1 MLEKFTLSGYY
12 TDYIDSSLLYSNSIL
27 FREISGYETNSK
39 VSAKLAL
46 TVKSELFSGDQ
57 LEKKLYR
64 DIELD
69 NAQQQFVA
77 TDSAGMKSITQFIG
91 GYGTAIA
98 CSVILLASV
107 YLLIYNVL
115 SISLAKD
122 MNNFGL
128 LMVVGLTRKQLK
140 KMVFRQNIIILLSGI
155 MGGAF
160 LSTLVG
166 IFVFPG
172 LFENLFLKQYGN

>member
-1 MLEKFTLSGYY
+1 M
-12 TDYIDSSLLYSNSIL
+12 
-27 FREISGYETNSK
+27 
-39 VSAKLAL
+39 
-46 TVKSELFSGDQ
+46 
-57 LEKKLYR
+57 
-64 DIELD
+64 
-69 NAQQQFVA
+69 A

-172 LFENLFLKQYGN
+172 LFENLFLKQYGKLEVQMVFYPQSVSYTHLTLPTNREV

>member
-1 MLEKFTLSGYY
+1 MTSG
-12 TDYIDSSLLYSNSIL
+12 
-27 FREISGYETNSK
+27 
-39 VSAKLAL
+39 
-46 TVKSELFSGDQ
+46 
-57 LEKKLYR
+57 KKLYR

-166 IFVFPG
+166 IFVFQDC
-172 LFENLFLKQYGN
+172 LKIYFEAVWEIGSADGILPTVFNWCGSCFRSDAAVCK

>member
-1 MLEKFTLSGYY
+1 M
-12 TDYIDSSLLYSNSIL
+12 
-27 FREISGYETNSK
+27 TNW
-39 VSAKLAL
+39 
-46 TVKSELFSGDQ
+46 
-57 LEKKLYR
+57 KKNCNR

-155 MGGAF
+155 MGGSVF
-160 LSTLVG
+160 KYLSWY
-166 IFVFPG
+166 ICFPG
-172 LFENLFLKQYGN
+172 TV